1 MKRLDDIRKELQ
13 DIEED
18 NEPMA
23 KTKAPR
29 QGKGIKKPTKRRD
42 KVSPSEK
49 KKDRLRLV
57 ISQIK
62 AGNTNPRLVQELN
75 KLYKDLYDIENAFMM
90 LK

>member
-1 MKRLDDIRKELQ
+1 MNSVLQRPGMKRLDDIRKELQ

-23 KTKAPR
+23 KTKAPKK
-29 QGKGIKKPTKRRD
+29 GKGTGLNKKPTKRRD
-42 KVSPSEK
+42 KVSQSDK

-62 AGNTNPRLVQELN
+62 AGNNNPRLFN
-75 KLYKDLYDIENAFMM
+75 M
-90 LK
+90 